1 MKARKLMTWGMA
13 VLMAASMTAC
23 GGSGSADTTAAGTIA
38 AAGTSAGSEA
48 AGTGTEETTA
58 SGAAQGADA
67 YADLPEMSLTIASS
81 ASSTNITYQVQCD
94 AAQAISDQTGGKL
107 KINVVWD
114 GTLGN
119 DGELVESCM
128 GGSIPM
134 ISLASS
140 PLLSYYP
147 EIALF
152 DMPMVFSTREQAY
165 DGLKN
170 FKDTF
175 NSILQEKGMEVL
187 AIGFQQFRGLSTNVN
202 IQKPEDF
209 QGMSIRT
216 MENKYHMAFWENL
229 GAKATPL
236 AFSDLY
242 LSLQQ
247 GLVQAQDNPIGG
259 VYASKFYEVQDYFMP
274 ITAFPFV
281 AFITMNKEA
290 YDALP
295 AAYQELLVEFADQF
309 MEESYKVME
318 EDDQHSFELIGDQMT
333 VLDYTQEIQDAMKKA
348 AEPVWNDIRAA
359 VGDELVDEY
368 LKAAE
373 QAAK

>member
-147 EIALF
+147 EIALRC
-152 DMPMVFSTREQAY
+152 V
-165 DGLKN
+165 
-170 FKDTF
+170 
-175 NSILQEKGMEVL
+175 
-187 AIGFQQFRGLSTNVN
+187 
-202 IQKPEDF
+202 
-209 QGMSIRT
+209 
-216 MENKYHMAFWENL
+216 
-229 GAKATPL
+229 
-236 AFSDLY
+236 
-242 LSLQQ
+242 
-247 GLVQAQDNPIGG
+247 
-259 VYASKFYEVQDYFMP
+259 
-274 ITAFPFV
+274 
-281 AFITMNKEA
+281 
-290 YDALP
+290 
-295 AAYQELLVEFADQF
+295 
-309 MEESYKVME
+309 
-318 EDDQHSFELIGDQMT
+318 
-333 VLDYTQEIQDAMKKA
+333 
-348 AEPVWNDIRAA
+348 
-359 VGDELVDEY
+359 
-368 LKAAE
+368 
-373 QAAK
+373 